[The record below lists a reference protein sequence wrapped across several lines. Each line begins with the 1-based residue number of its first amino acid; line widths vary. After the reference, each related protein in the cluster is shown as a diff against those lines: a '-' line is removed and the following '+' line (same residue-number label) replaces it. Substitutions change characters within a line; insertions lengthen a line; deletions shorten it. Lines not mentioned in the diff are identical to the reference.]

1 MGPMVH
7 LVTVKTGFE
16 AKLIA
21 ARLGADGIVS
31 ELRGGV
37 DGPYPIGPVYIYVG
51 ATDADLAREL
61 LVPVALESDFD
72 LDSDGDAGV
81 DGDAEDADLF

>member
-7 LVTVKTGFE
+7 LVTVETGFE

-21 ARLGADGIVS
+21 ARLGADGVVS

-37 DGPYPIGPVYIYVG
+37 DGPYPVGPVYLYVS
-51 ATDADLAREL
+51 ATDIDLAQEL
-61 LVPVALESDFD
+61 LVPVAL
-72 LDSDGDAGV
+72 DADADADV
-81 DGDAEDADLF
+81 DGDAEDADLS